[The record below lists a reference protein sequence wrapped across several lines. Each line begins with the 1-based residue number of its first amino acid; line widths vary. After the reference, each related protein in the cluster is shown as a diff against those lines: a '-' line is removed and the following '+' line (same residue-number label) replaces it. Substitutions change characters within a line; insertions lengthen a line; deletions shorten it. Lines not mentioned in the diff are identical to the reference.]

1 MNKLIILAMAGI
13 MFSSTTQAQKGAIG
27 DKELKEIE
35 SSFKL
40 DAKNKAL
47 MNAIS
52 NNSINDLALDREN
65 LPKADHLFSYRVKT
79 SGITNQK
86 QSGRCWM
93 YTGLNVLRPKVRDHF
108 NLSSFEFSENYLY
121 FWDLFEK
128 SNLFLEEIIKTNDKQ
143 QNDKRVEYLL
153 KNVIGDG
160 GVWNSLANLVDKYGA
175 VPKSIMPE
183 THQSESTRMLNRILK
198 EKLRQDAL
206 ELRQTMPVQAAP
218 NKQLTNVKLK
228 EKAPLNLTF
237 LEKKKIQMMKE
248 VYRILALS
256 LGVPPKEFEWRY
268 KDKDGN
274 ISTVKKYTPK
284 SFIKEAIPNLNVQ
297 EDYILL
303 MNDPTREYYKLYEID
318 LDRNIVE
325 GKNWLYV
332 NLPAAELKKYALA
345 SIKANEAMYASCD
358 VGKQLNRD
366 QGVLDVHNYDYAN
379 LFGVKLSMNKAQR
392 IQTFQSGSSHG
403 MALVAVDVNAKGKT
417 TYWQFENSWGASSG
431 HNGFLTFTD
440 QWFSEYM
447 FRIVVLKKF
456 VDPKILNILKQ
467 TPILLPPWDPM
478 FKMDE

>member
-13 MFSSTTQAQKGAIG
+13 MFSSTTKAQKGAIG

-65 LPKADHLFSYRVKT
+65 LPKADHMFAYRVKT

-128 SNLFLEEIIKTNDKQ
+128 SNLFLEEIIRSADKKQ
-143 QNDKRVEYLL
+143 DNKRVEYLL
-153 KNVIGDG
+153 KSVIGDG
-160 GVWNSLANLVDKYGA
+160 GVWNSLANLIDKYGA

-206 ELRQTMPVQAAP
+206 ELRKTIPIQVAP
-218 NKQLTNVKLK
+218 SKQLKDVKLK
-228 EKAPLNLTF
+228 EKAPLNLVF

-268 KDKDGN
+268 EDKNGN
-274 ISTVKKYTPK
+274 VSTLKKYTPK
-284 SFIKEAIPNLNVQ
+284 SFVKEAIPNLNVQ

-332 NLPAAELKKYALA
+332 NLPAKELKKYALA

-366 QGVLDVHNYDYAN
+366 QGVLDIHNYDYAS
-379 LFGVKLSMNKAQR
+379 LFGIKLSMNKVQR

-403 MALVAVDVNAKGKT
+403 MALVAVDVDANAKT

-456 VDPKILNILKQ
+456 VEPRILNILKQ
-467 TPILLPPWDPM
+467 KSTLLPPWDPM

>member
-1 MNKLIILAMAGI
+1 MNKLIIVAMAGMI
-13 MFSSTTQAQKGAIG
+13 FSSSVKAQNGAIG
-27 DKELKEIE
+27 DKELKEIQA
-35 SSFKL
+35 SFKL

-65 LPKADHLFSYRVKT
+65 LPKADHLFAYRVKT

-128 SNLFLEEIIKTNDKQ
+128 SNLFLEEIIKSADKKKD
-143 QNDKRVEYLL
+143 NKRVEYLL

-160 GVWNSLANLVDKYGA
+160 GVWNSLANLIDKYGA
-175 VPKSIMPE
+175 VPKSVMPE
-183 THQSESTRMLNRILK
+183 THQSENTRMLNRILK
-198 EKLRQDAL
+198 EKLRQDAI
-206 ELRQTMPVQAAP
+206 ELRNAIPIQKAP
-218 NKQLTNVKLK
+218 TNLPGAKIK
-228 EKAPLNLTF
+228 EKAPLNVAF

-248 VYRILALS
+248 VYRILVLS
-256 LGVPPKEFEWRY
+256 LGIPPKEFEWRY
-268 KDKDGN
+268 EDKNGN
-274 ISTVKKYTPK
+274 ISPVKKYTPK
-284 SFIKEAIPNLNVQ
+284 SFIKEAIPNLNIQ
-297 EDYILL
+297 EDYVLL
-303 MNDPTREYYKLYEID
+303 MNDPTRPYYKLYEID
-318 LDRNIVE
+318 LDRNIIE
-325 GKNWLYV
+325 GKNWLYI
-332 NLPAAELKKYALA
+332 NLPAADLKKYALA

-366 QGVLDVHNYDYAN
+366 QGVLDIHNYDYAD
-379 LFGVKLSMNKAQR
+379 LFGVNLSMNKKQR

-403 MALVAVDVNAKGKT
+403 MALVAVDVDATGKT
-417 TYWQFENSWGASSG
+417 TYWQFENSWGASAG

-440 QWFSEYM
+440 KWFSEYM

-456 VDPKILNILKQ
+456 VDTKTLNILKQ
-467 TPILLPPWDPM
+467 TPTLLPPWDPM